1 MSDPEGAGDFKQWA
15 IVELMGH
22 VRLAGMVTEEERFGA
37 KMGRVD
43 IPGPG
48 DTIFATQY
56 FSGASIYRVTPTTE
70 EVARKI
76 AMQYQPQPAALLT
89 QAPGVFDEDDQD
101 FFSF

>member
-1 MSDPEGAGDFKQWA
+1 MSDTEGPSEFRQWA

-37 KMGRVD
+37 KMGRID

-48 DTIFATQY
+48 DGIFATQY
-56 FSGASIYRVTPTTE
+56 FSGGSIYRVTPTTE

-76 AMQYQPQPAALLT
+76 ALQYQPTPAALLT
-89 QAPGVFDEDDQD
+89 QAPGGLR
-101 FFSF
+101 